1 MYKFDASN
9 IILYRN
15 ENITNSTLSNYKS
28 IDNTHID
35 NTVHGI
41 KPFQYGMKLFQS
53 GMISFQNDSKFMA
66 EYDNTC
72 LKLYIDITFGKNSF
86 KI

>member
-1 MYKFDASN
+1 MSRYIFNLPQYQIGECLPWNYYSE
-9 IILYRN
+9 IYGG
-15 ENITNSTLSNYKS
+15 TNL
-28 IDNTHID
+28 
-35 NTVHGI
+35 
-41 KPFQYGMKLFQS
+41 FQSGMKLYQS

-72 LKLYIDITFGKNSF
+72 LKLYTGFTFGKNSF

>member
-1 MYKFDASN
+1 MFDASN

-41 KPFQYGMKLFQS
+41 KTFQYGMNLYQS
-53 GMISFQNDSKFMA
+53 GMISFQYDSKFMA
-66 EYDNTC
+66 EYENTC
-72 LKLYIDITFGKNSF
+72 QKLYTGFTFGKNSF